1 MLLRRL
7 SNSAVEMAQSIQQRL
22 SPVRTVVSAWR
33 ISSSTIAATAL
44 AGMVG
49 AGRLERRSREMGVQ

>member
-33 ISSSTIAATAL
+33 ISSCTIAATAL